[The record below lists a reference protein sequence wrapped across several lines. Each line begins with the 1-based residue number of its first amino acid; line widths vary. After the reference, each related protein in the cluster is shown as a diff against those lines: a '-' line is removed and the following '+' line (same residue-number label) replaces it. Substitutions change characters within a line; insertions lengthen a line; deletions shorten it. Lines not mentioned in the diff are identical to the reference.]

1 MNENS
6 LIKSKL
12 KTKQIT
18 TVGLLFAITIVLG
31 ATGLGFIPIPP
42 INTTIMHIPVII
54 GSLIAGPVVGGLTG
68 LLFGLFSIFRAINL
82 PSPVSFLFMN
92 PIIALIP
99 RILIGIT
106 PHLIYKFIKTKSN
119 VFNLS
124 LSCAIGSFTNTIGV
138 MGLIYILYLDKFA
151 DALNISL
158 SAAKTTILAYILNGF
173 VSASVAIVVSVPV
186 IIAVKKTLTK

>member
-1 MNENS
+1 MNENF
-6 LIKSKL
+6 LTKSKL

-18 TVGLLFAITIVLG
+18 SVGLLFAITIVLG

-42 INTTIMHIPVII
+42 INTTIMHILAII

-68 LLFGLFSIFRAINL
+68 LLFGLFSIFRVINL

-99 RILIGIT
+99 RILIGVT

-151 DALNISL
+151 DALNMSL
-158 SAAKTTILAYILNGF
+158 STAKTTILAYILNGF

-186 IIAVKKTLTK
+186 IIAVKKALTK

>member
-6 LIKSKL
+6 LTKSKL

-99 RILIGIT
+99 RILIGVT

-151 DALNISL
+151 DALNMSL
-158 SAAKTTILAYILNGF
+158 STAKTTILAYILNGF

-186 IIAVKKTLTK
+186 VIAVKKTLT